1 VRSLDRYLAREI
13 LLPFGAGLVFL
24 TQLLVATQLLAQ
36 AEVIFGSGVSAW
48 DIGAVVLALTPH
60 FLGYVL
66 PVAFL
71 LGAVLGVGRLAED
84 REIVALGAAGI
95 SPATLVRTPVIL
107 GVVVSVAALGLSLW
121 VEPAGLRS
129 ARLRLNDVI
138 RRNLTNDV
146 RGGVFFEDVPN
157 LTVYVESAQHG
168 HWTNVLISDRSDPS
182 APLLALARGGRL
194 EPAGAGDALRLTLD
208 EGEVHREE
216 TASGGSSEVQYVRGQ
231 FDRGEVVIGA
241 GKSVSERNR
250 LGGSRFEL
258 TPHEIR
264 ERAVER
270 ELVGDRLEARK
281 WRSFLHRKIAGPIAI
296 IAFGLLAAPIAAAR
310 RGGRAAGY
318 VLTILAVVSYYAVLR
333 FGEQLGQNGALP
345 VWLGPQI
352 ANLLVATL
360 GILLTWRMAR
370 RGPEAVR

>member
-1 VRSLDRYLAREI
+1 VRALDRYLAREI
-13 LLPFGAGLVFL
+13 LLPFAAGLVFL

-36 AEVIFGSGVSAW
+36 AEVVFGSGVSAW
-48 DIGAVVLALTPH
+48 DIGAVILALTPH

-84 REIVALGAAGI
+84 REIVALGASGI
-95 SPATLVRTPVIL
+95 SPATLVRTPVLL
-107 GVVVSVAALGLSLW
+107 GVGVSAAALALSLW

-146 RGGVFFEDVPN
+146 RGGVFFEDIPN
-157 LTVYVESAQHG
+157 LTVYVESARHG
-168 HWTNVLISDRSDPS
+168 RWTNVLISDLTDPR
-182 APLLALARGGRL
+182 APLLAIARGGRL
-194 EPAGAGDALRLTLD
+194 EPAGEGDALRLTL
-208 EGEVHREE
+208 EQGEVHRED
-216 TASGGSSEVQYVRGQ
+216 AVGGEYVRGR
-231 FDRGEVVIGA
+231 FERGEVVVGA

-258 TPHEIR
+258 GPREIR
-264 ERAVER
+264 ERALER
-270 ELVGDRLEARK
+270 ELVGDAAEARR
-281 WRSFLHRKIAGPIAI
+281 WRSFLHRKIAGALAI
-296 IAFGLLAAPIAAAR
+296 LAFGLLAAPIAATR

-333 FGEQLGQNGALP
+333 FGEQLGQGGALP
-345 VWLGPQI
+345 VWLGPYL
-352 ANLLVATL
+352 ANLLVAAL
-360 GILLTWRMAR
+360 GIALTVRMAR